1 MKSMLK
7 FAGEKSR
14 KTVDDFMESFED
26 FEIEYI
32 IADLQLSS
40 NPLKTK
46 GNLQIKIKK
55 KP

>member
-1 MKSMLK
+1 MKTVLK

-14 KTVDDFMESFED
+14 KAVDDFMKSFKESD
-26 FEIEYI
+26 IDYI

-40 NPLKTK
+40 NPLRTK

-55 KP
+55 K